1 MSAVGRNDH
10 SPRPSRTGRRKPCIP
25 ALQTD
30 DKAAYKEDMEPTKWR
45 YTRDDI
51 TDLSQLDD
59 RLVERGN
66 LGWEL
71 VTILHSEEAKTT
83 EDQNILAPP
92 KWTLLFKQ
100 PAS

>member
-1 MSAVGRNDH
+1 M
-10 SPRPSRTGRRKPCIP
+10 
-25 ALQTD
+25 
-30 DKAAYKEDMEPTKWR
+30 KWR

-59 RLVERGN
+59 RLAERGK

-71 VTILHSEEAKTT
+71 VTILHSKESKTT
-83 EDQNILAPP
+83 EDQNILALP